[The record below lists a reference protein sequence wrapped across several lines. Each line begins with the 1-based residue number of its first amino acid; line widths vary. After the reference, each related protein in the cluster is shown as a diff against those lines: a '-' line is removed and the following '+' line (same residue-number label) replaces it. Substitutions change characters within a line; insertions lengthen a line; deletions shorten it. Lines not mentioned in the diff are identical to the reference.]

1 MKLIYRCYYCGK
13 VMFLGSKYTVYHK
26 KCGEK
31 AHMEYF
37 KAHIVEPL
45 RQYCNER
52 QRECLNERGTV

>member
-13 VMFLGSKYTVYHK
+13 VCFRKQIYSISQ
-26 KCGEK
+26 KCGDK
-31 AHMEYF
+31 AHVEYF